1 MTNVWK
7 MENEERAGA
16 CDHRREAPRSG
27 SSVI

>member
-1 MTNVWK
+1 